1 MDAMSGL
8 SGGRRVRF
16 GKGATRWSFV
26 VVGVPAVALLVG
38 FVGLLLYCRGLL
50 QSAAEGRDVV
60 FGESAA
66 WLSIGGFLVAS
77 LVVFLVQV
85 VRLTHLV
92 EGPEHRLQQSLR
104 RIRAGDLSFRVSL
117 RRGDLL
123 QGLAQECNEV
133 LEWLNRCPPV
143 GARTGGDVVAVAEQV
158 EEGEP

>member
-1 MDAMSGL
+1 MDAMAGR
-8 SGGRRVRF
+8 SGGHRVRF
-16 GKGATRWSFV
+16 GQSCARWSV
-26 VVGVPAVALLVG
+26 VVIGVPAAALLVG
-38 FVGLLLYCRGLL
+38 FLGLLLYCRGLL
-50 QSAAEGRDVV
+50 QAAAGGRDLV

-92 EGPEHRLQQSLR
+92 EGPEHRLQQTLR
-104 RIRAGDLSFRVSL
+104 RIRGGDLSFRISL

-133 LEWLNRCPPV
+133 LEWLNRCPPA
-143 GARTGGDVVAVAEQV
+143 GARTGGDVVAVVDQH
-158 EEGEP
+158 EESES